1 MIKLT
6 DLLSEVEDQKLQE
19 GWKENIM
26 AAAIAVAG
34 MFPAKAQK
42 ATAGEKPGMTQSIK
56 QDTLNVNMSAL
67 FPSGKYIIKDSSELT
82 DALTQVS
89 DYMSK
94 NPSGTYKVIV
104 TSSES
109 KVPNVD
115 AELPNKPKVD
125 PGYLATKRAEEIKF
139 AIDQLVAG
147 MKKTGAFKGTVDVNT
162 DVKPEQGP
170 DWHPEKGDKSTM
182 DKFKQHQYVKLTV
195 VAEPSKDDTVTL
207 DPYSVYAV
215 NGDEY
220 YLNNQLYAIAFRDAR
235 YSDDAKKAGNLDL
248 SKETVLLKL
257 VKPNTSVP
265 ANAKKDSKGIY
276 TGANYVI
283 PYNDWYKVVGTTNM
297 LTPEMM
303 KKWEMFKK

>member
-94 NPSGTYKVIV
+94 NPSGNYKVII

-115 AELPNKPKVD
+115 AELPNKPSVD
-125 PGYLATKRAEEIKF
+125 PGYLATKRADEIKF
-139 AIDQLVAG
+139 AIDQLAAG
-147 MKKTGAFKGTVDVNT
+147 MKKTGAFKGTVDVTT
-162 DVKPEQGP
+162 DIKPEQGP
-170 DWHPEKGDKSTM
+170 DWNPKKGDKSTM
-182 DKFKQHQYVKLTV
+182 DKFKQHQYVKLAV
-195 VAEPSKDDTVTL
+195 VAEPSKGDTVTL
-207 DPYSVYAV
+207 DPYSTYADD
-215 NGDEY
+215 GDGY
-220 YLNNQLYAIAFRDAR
+220 YLNNQLYAMVFRDVR
-235 YSDDAKKAGNLDL
+235 YTTKQTDAGNLDP
-248 SKETVLLKL
+248 SKQTVLLKL
-257 VKPNTSVP
+257 IKPNTAVSDP
-265 ANAKKDSKGIY
+265 SKTSKGIY
-276 TGANYVI
+276 TGANYII
-283 PYNDWYKVVGTTNM
+283 PWEDWYTVVGTSKV
-297 LTPEMM
+297 LTPDMM
-303 KKWEMFKK
+303 KKWEKFKK